1 MRRLTFLLLT
11 LAATQAGADPNMP
24 GTDRITYFGYE
35 DCILLENA
43 HTRVVLTSSAGRI
56 LEYSRKGPNAI
67 YLDPAQEGA
76 TFEGGD
82 PPFGPTGGRLDIGPE
97 MIIPAHP
104 DLWLGQ
110 WESQITGPRSA
121 RLISKKDEPTGVQLI
136 RDFQLAEDST
146 HLSVTQTIKNVSDS
160 EKHWGHWSRTFGT
173 GGGIVL
179 IPLTPG
185 SRFPDSY
192 IMYGPGPVINYHPGD
207 PNIRIRDNFLEVLST
222 PLRAKLGMDSQAG
235 WFAYLDRNDLLWIK
249 RYPVVPRP
257 PLRRTGRADHL
268 DMVLQ
273 GSNVRVRANR
283 PARGYTARRRGVLHR
298 GLVAPALH
306 LSPGRQRPRPR
317 SHQRVGGARGA
328 MSIKAARPPE
338 SSRTPPSA
346 RLRALLDRLA

>member
-1 MRRLTFLLLT
+1 MRRLTLLLLT
-11 LAATQAGADPNMP
+11 LVTTQAGADPNMS

-43 HTRVVLTSSAGRI
+43 HTRVVLTSSAGRV

-76 TFEGGD
+76 TFEDGD
-82 PPFGPTGGRLDIGPE
+82 PRFGPTGGRLDIGPE

-146 HLSVTQTIKNVSDS
+146 YLSVTQTIKNVSDS
-160 EKHWGHWSRTFGT
+160 AKHWGHWSRTFGT

-179 IPLTPG
+179 IPLTP

-192 IMYGPGPVINYHPGD
+192 VMYGPG
-207 PNIRIRDNFLEVLST
+207 
-222 PLRAKLGMDSQAG
+222 
-235 WFAYLDRNDLLWIK
+235 
-249 RYPVVPRP
+249 
-257 PLRRTGRADHL
+257 
-268 DMVLQ
+268 
-273 GSNVRVRANR
+273 
-283 PARGYTARRRGVLHR
+283 
-298 GLVAPALH
+298 
-306 LSPGRQRPRPR
+306 
-317 SHQRVGGARGA
+317 
-328 MSIKAARPPE
+328 
-338 SSRTPPSA
+338 
-346 RLRALLDRLA
+346 